1 MEIVNQKVIHKKFG
15 VGIISWFGGKPQNKN
30 KYSRVDFAEKS
41 IELQYPSAFKTFLNA
56 TDPEFEKAINIE
68 LKNLDEEER
77 ERKKVSELVSAPVK
91 NVPLSSAI
99 DQKIKSAS
107 YGCDN
112 VLRIGRSFGTNSR
125 DAYMKCC
132 NLFGWDKSEAKNF
145 GRQGALLYA
154 KRATPEGYSPWFISN
169 HNLERTKGGKW
180 NNTIEEN
187 FIYEQWDEADERLW
201 NDKTIRIVFL
211 KLRGNYSFF
220 GVFCVDNIEL
230 KENGKYTKTYKRVS
244 KEYSN

>member
-1 MEIVNQKVIHKKFG
+1 MEIVNQKVIHKTLG
-15 VGIISWFGGKPQNKN
+15 EGLITWFGGKSQNNN
-30 KYSRVDFAEKS
+30 KYIRVEFAEKS
-41 IELQYPSAFKTFLNA
+41 IELQYPIAFKNFLNA
-56 TDPEFEKAINIE
+56 VDPEFENMIALELKKIDEEQAKKEKAASVSVTKKSKPINIS
-68 LKNLDEEER
+68 LDQQI
-77 ERKKVSELVSAPVK
+77 KLAPHG
-91 NVPLSSAI
+91 NNTI
-99 DQKIKSAS
+99 
-107 YGCDN
+107 
-112 VLRIGRSFGTNSR
+112 LRIGSAFGTNSR
-125 DAYMKCC
+125 RAYLKCC
-132 NLFGWDKSEAKNF
+132 EWFGWDKSEAKNF

-187 FIYEQWDEADERLW
+187 FIYEQWDEADERIW
-201 NDKTIRIVFL
+201 NDKTIRVVFL